1 MKKKDVFTLPLIGF
15 GTYKATEQDGK
26 AVILNALKAGYRY
39 FDTAAFYFNEED
51 IGAALKES
59 GIDRSEIFISSKVWR
74 TNLGYESTVKSFE
87 ESLKKL
93 NTDYL
98 DLFLVHWPRKDS
110 KSEWKQLLSETWK
123 AMEYIYS
130 TGKAK
135 AIGVSNFLPHHLE
148 AIKQMWTVKPFV
160 NQLEL
165 HAGYMQEA
173 ACQYCR
179 DNGILLQAW
188 SPLGRARMLEEPVIV
203 ELAGKYNVSP
213 AKLLLQF
220 LVQQNISVIPK
231 ASTVE
236 RMQENLDIFSF
247 EITEEDMY
255 FLKCL
260 PQMGWSGEHPDFV
273 PEN

>member
-1 MKKKDVFTLPLIGF
+1 MKTKDVFTLPLIGF

-51 IGAALKES
+51 LGAAIKES
-59 GIDRSEIFISSKVWR
+59 SIDRSEIFISSKVWR
-74 TNLGYESTVKSFE
+74 TNLGYESTIKSFE

-93 NTDYL
+93 DTDYL

-110 KSEWKQLLSETWK
+110 KSEWKQLLCETWK

-148 AIKQMWTVKPFV
+148 VIKQMWTVKPVV

-179 DNGILLQAW
+179 ENGILLQAW

-203 ELAGKYNVSP
+203 ELAKKYNVSQ

-231 ASTVE
+231 ASSIE
-236 RMQENLDIFSF
+236 RMKENLDIFSF
-247 EITEEDMY
+247 EISEEDMN

-260 PQMGWSGEHPDFV
+260 PPMGWSSEHPDFI